1 MPIGAIPFPFGKCK
15 ICKDKATG
23 VHYGV
28 ATCEGCKGFFKRSIP
43 KAHKYKCFFGGQCD
57 ISPKNRNRCKSCRF
71 NMCLQFGMSI
81 DAVKMGRIPKTE
93 KEKALAEAADETTP
107 DQINNFLQSE
117 EPSSSFPQ
125 NVCSIEQRHSFA
137 PQKVCAVSQQS
148 LERNSEEGNHM
159 HVQHMNTL
167 ENSEIETNSRV
178 LNHDFHERSEIE
190 QNFKERLQNCQEFQ
204 EKSQN
209 ERNFENWRNPRK
221 SANGNCQNLPYM
233 DFQKTEFSE
242 MSWQTLQKG
251 HIPALPNPSSQ
262 HNTTSGINSLSQPHS
277 PDGIN
282 SLSQRDSTDGINS
295 LSQRNSTDGINSL
308 SQRHSTDGINSLSF
322 NTGSETCDKNMHES
336 NSQNVQTFSNNHDV
350 LRPSTFS
357 SLNSDVQ
364 MTTCGPNVPS
374 TSKVHFSSIVIEEL
388 VRQVLE
394 KPEVTQ
400 ILHERSNSLS
410 SQSSTSIGE
419 GQLDALRLAE
429 VASPNENNTNNAV
442 TYNMFD
448 AENLASR
455 QIGNVQ
461 QINFDMNGTEVEKS
475 EEVAK
480 ESKEL
485 INVTLE
491 RFKAPVDLLFHYQ
504 AFNRDCYKNHKS
516 GEWKVPMTNT
526 NREELKFIWNQLME
540 GVKYYNEQV
549 MGFASKTPGFS
560 KFTMADQEK
569 LTMNAYMEIWMMIN
583 SEFLCENES
592 YVLLNNTKVFYSK
605 ATMKMILGEE
615 LTTLML
621 DFGRKFSQYNLSDT
635 EIGLLCAIRL
645 TNPDVENLEEK
656 DKVELLNS
664 HFLDIFASMFNKRP
678 HSSRMALSLFQYMS
692 VLKTITQL
700 QQEAIFNFSL
710 DSPPEEVVTE
720 IEVTPT

>member
-1 MPIGAIPFPFGKCK
+1 
-15 ICKDKATG
+15 
-23 VHYGV
+23 
-28 ATCEGCKGFFKRSIP
+28 
-43 KAHKYKCFFGGQCD
+43 
-57 ISPKNRNRCKSCRF
+57 
-71 NMCLQFGMSI
+71 
-81 DAVKMGRIPKTE
+81 MGRIPKTE

-117 EPSSSFPQ
+117 EHSSSFPQ

-178 LNHDFHERSEIE
+178 LNHHDFHERSKIE

-221 SANGNCQNLPYM
+221 SANGNCQNLPM

-251 HIPALPNPSSQ
+251 HIPALQNPSSQ
-262 HNTTSGINSLSQPHS
+262 HNTTS
-277 PDGIN
+277 
-282 SLSQRDSTDGINS
+282 
-295 LSQRNSTDGINSL
+295 GINSL

-322 NTGSETCDKNMHES
+322 SAGSETCDKNMHES

-357 SLNSDVQ
+357 SPNSDVQ

-419 GQLDALRLAE
+419 GQLDALRLAD

-504 AFNRDCYKNHKS
+504 AFNRECYKNYKS
-516 GEWKVPMTNT
+516 GEV
-526 NREELKFIWNQLME
+526 
-540 GVKYYNEQV
+540 
-549 MGFASKTPGFS
+549 
-560 KFTMADQEK
+560 
-569 LTMNAYMEIWMMIN
+569 
-583 SEFLCENES
+583 C
-592 YVLLNNTKVFYSK
+592 
-605 ATMKMILGEE
+605 
-615 LTTLML
+615 
-621 DFGRKFSQYNLSDT
+621 
-635 EIGLLCAIRL
+635 
-645 TNPDVENLEEK
+645 
-656 DKVELLNS
+656 
-664 HFLDIFASMFNKRP
+664 
-678 HSSRMALSLFQYMS
+678 
-692 VLKTITQL
+692 
-700 QQEAIFNFSL
+700 
-710 DSPPEEVVTE
+710 
-720 IEVTPT
+720 

>member
-117 EPSSSFPQ
+117 EYSSSFSQ
-125 NVCSIEQRHSFA
+125 NVCSMEQRHSFTS
-137 PQKVCAVSQQS
+137 QKVCAVIPQS
-148 LERNSEEGNHM
+148 LERNLEEGNHM

-167 ENSEIETNSRV
+167 ENGEIETNSKV
-178 LNHDFHERSEIE
+178 LNHHDFHERSEIE

-209 ERNFENWRNPRK
+209 DRNFENWRNPRN
-221 SANGNCQNLPYM
+221 SANENCQNLPM

-251 HIPALPNPSSQ
+251 HIPALQNPSSQ
-262 HNTTSGINSLSQPHS
+262 HNSTSS
-277 PDGIN
+277 
-282 SLSQRDSTDGINS
+282 
-295 LSQRNSTDGINSL
+295 INSL
-308 SQRHSTDGINSLSF
+308 SQRHSTDDIIPSSF
-322 NTGSETCDKNMHES
+322 SAVSETCDKNMHES
-336 NSQNVQTFSNNHDV
+336 NSQNGQSFSNNHDV

-357 SLNSDVQ
+357 SPNSDVQ
-364 MTTCGPNVPS
+364 MTTCGPNIPS

-410 SQSSTSIGE
+410 SKSSTSIGE

-429 VASPNENNTNNAV
+429 VSSPNEDNTNNAV

-485 INVTLE
+485 IDVTLE

-504 AFNRDCYKNHKS
+504 AFNKECYKKYKS

-526 NREELKFIWNQLME
+526 DREELKFIWNQLME

-635 EIGLLCAIRL
+635 EIGLLSAIRL

-710 DSPPEEVVTE
+710 DSPPVEVVTE